1 MVDTQRRSILKAGA
15 AACAG
20 VLGGTLG
27 LDRLLRPGEASAQP
41 AVAEEAETFFYSACL
56 NNCGNAC
63 ILKVFHRDGR
73 VTRIDT
79 DNEVEDDWENGIF
92 QIRACPR
99 GRSMRRHMYSPSR
112 LRYPMKRVGKRGDAA
127 FERISWDEAL
137 DTVAGELRRCID
149 TYGNASILH
158 APNSGVYYGPLLRPF
173 SFVRLMNLLGGY
185 TEPYTDYSSPMNQ
198 AGLLHLYGIPGY
210 SGNAITDIRHS
221 RLAVLFGSNI
231 VETRMSGGGL
241 QYEMFEARKQGKTRI
256 VIIDPRYTESCA
268 VMADEWIPIRPGTDA
283 ALASAL
289 AFVLMREN
297 MVDTDFIRTHC
308 VGYDASTMP
317 DGAPSNASYADY
329 ILGTGYDRQPKT
341 PEWAAP
347 VTGIPAARI
356 YQLAREIGQ
365 AKPCYISQGWGPQR
379 AFAGEWTTTAIAAL
393 AVITGNLGIRGG
405 NNGDFDRYFPGP
417 AATLPTGVNPQ
428 TATFPQFMW
437 PQAVLD
443 GKGMTP
449 ATAAVKNADHF
460 PADIKFIWN
469 YAGNRLIN
477 QHSDIN
483 HTRNVLGDESK
494 CEMLVVMDT
503 HLTST
508 ARWADI
514 LLPSCAYPEVE
525 DLYSSGWG
533 MDIDYFLA
541 SGKVDAF
548 FEARPIWEVCRD
560 LARRLGVEQA
570 FTEGKSREQ
579 WLQQLMDE
587 QIRPYYPDLP
597 ATLEDVRKA
606 GIIRKAKSR
615 DFPVPMEDFRVD
627 PVARPLSTPS
637 GKIELYS
644 KTLAELSR
652 TRETGRYLGD
662 EIPPVPQYIV
672 TWESYEDTQ
681 TAGQYPLQMITN
693 HYKGQTHSHYANVD
707 WLREVLPQTLWIN
720 PLDAEERGVRHGD
733 LLKVWNDRGVLLI
746 RAKVTRRIIPGV
758 VCMPQGSWYKPDK
771 NGVDHGA
778 CPNTLTAFRP
788 TALARSNPMNTNRVQ
803 VAKA

>member
-1 MVDTQRRSILKAGA
+1 MDTQRRSILKAGA
-15 AACAG
+15 AVCAG
-20 VLGGTLG
+20 ALGDALG
-27 LDRLLRPGEASAQP
+27 LGRFFRSGEAAAQSVAP
-41 AVAEEAETFFYSACL
+41 AKAEAYFYSACL

-63 ILKVFHRDGR
+63 ILKVFHHDGK
-73 VTRIDT
+73 VTRIET

-112 LRYPMKRVGKRGDAA
+112 LRYPMKRVGKRGEAA

-137 DTVAGELRRCID
+137 DIVAAKLRYCID
-149 TYGNASILH
+149 TFGNASILH

-173 SFVRLMNLLGGY
+173 SFIRLMNLLGGY

-256 VIIDPRYTESCA
+256 IIIDPRYTESCTI
-268 VMADEWIPIRPGTDA
+268 MADEWIPIRPGTDA

-297 MVDTDFIRTHC
+297 MVDMDFVRTHC
-308 VGYDASTMP
+308 VGYDPSTLP
-317 DGAPSNASYADY
+317 DDAPQNASYADY
-329 ILGTGYDRQPKT
+329 ILGTGYDKQPKT

-347 VTGIPAARI
+347 ITGIPVARI

-417 AATLPTGVNPQ
+417 APVLPTGVNPQ

-449 ATAAVKNADHF
+449 ANAAVKNADAF
-460 PADIKFIWN
+460 PSDIKFIWN

-483 HTRNVLGDESK
+483 HTRKVLGDESK

-541 SGKVDAF
+541 SGKVEAF

-560 LARRLGVEQA
+560 LAGRLGVEEA
-570 FTEGKSREQ
+570 FTESKSREQ

-587 QIRPYYPDLP
+587 QIRPYYPHLP
-597 ATLEDVRKA
+597 ATLEEVRKA
-606 GIIRKAKSR
+606 GVIRKAKSR
-615 DFPVPMEDFRVD
+615 DFPVPMEDFRKD
-627 PVARPLSTPS
+627 PVAHPLTTPS

-644 KTLAELSR
+644 QTLAELSR

-662 EIPPVPQYIV
+662 RIPPVPQYIV
-672 TWESYEDTQ
+672 TWEGFED
-681 TAGQYPLQMITN
+681 AEAAKKYPLQMITN

-720 PLDAEERGVRHGD
+720 PLDATERGIRHGD
-733 LLKVWNDRGVLLI
+733 LLKVWNDRGTLLI
-746 RAKVTRRIIPGV
+746 KAKVTRRIIPGV
-758 VCMPQGSWYKPDK
+758 VCMPQGSWYNPDK

>member
-1 MVDTQRRSILKAGA
+1 MDTQRRSILKAGA
-15 AACAG
+15 AVCAG
-20 VLGGTLG
+20 ALGDALG
-27 LDRLLRPGEASAQP
+27 LGRFFRSGEAAAQSVAP
-41 AVAEEAETFFYSACL
+41 AKAEAFFYSACL

-63 ILKVFHRDGR
+63 ILKVFHHDGK
-73 VTRIDT
+73 VTRIET

-112 LRYPMKRVGKRGDAA
+112 LRYPMKRVGKRGEAA

-137 DTVAGELRRCID
+137 DIVAAKLRYCID
-149 TYGNASILH
+149 TFGNASILH

-173 SFVRLMNLLGGY
+173 SFIRLMNLLGGY

-256 VIIDPRYTESCA
+256 IIIDPRYTESCTI
-268 VMADEWIPIRPGTDA
+268 MADEWIPIRPGTDA

-297 MVDTDFIRTHC
+297 MVDMDFVRTHC
-308 VGYDASTMP
+308 VGYDPSTLP
-317 DGAPSNASYADY
+317 DDAPQNASYADY
-329 ILGTGYDRQPKT
+329 ILGTGYDKQPKT

-347 VTGIPAARI
+347 ITGIPVARI

-417 AATLPTGVNPQ
+417 APVLPTGVNPQ

-449 ATAAVKNADHF
+449 ANAAVKNADAF
-460 PADIKFIWN
+460 PSDIKFIWN

-483 HTRNVLGDESK
+483 HTRKVLGDESK

-541 SGKVDAF
+541 SGKVEAF

-560 LARRLGVEQA
+560 LAGRLGVEEA

-587 QIRPYYPDLP
+587 QIRPYYPHLP
-597 ATLEDVRKA
+597 ATLEEVRKA
-606 GIIRKAKSR
+606 GVIRKAKSR
-615 DFPVPMEDFRVD
+615 DFPVPMEDFRKD
-627 PVARPLSTPS
+627 PVSHPLTTPS

-644 KTLAELSR
+644 QTLAELSR

-662 EIPPVPQYIV
+662 RIPPVPQYIV
-672 TWESYEDTQ
+672 TWEGFED
-681 TAGQYPLQMITN
+681 AEAAKKYPLQMITN

-720 PLDAEERGVRHGD
+720 PLDATERGIRHGD
-733 LLKVWNDRGVLLI
+733 LLKVWNDRGTLLI
-746 RAKVTRRIIPGV
+746 KAKVTRRIIPGV
-758 VCMPQGSWYKPDK
+758 VCMPQGSWYNPDK